1 MGVATDV
8 VVTGKNMC
16 CILSTLHTVGAR
28 AWFCLVISMWKAIY
42 LCYNHVY

>member
-16 CILSTLHTVGAR
+16 CILSANYIPCMQRAYMVLH
-28 AWFCLVISMWKAIY
+28 S
-42 LCYNHVY
+42 N